1 MLSAIAIG
9 GGSAHFSKAEMSL
22 ILAATLLNTP
32 DLVND
37 YCKLTYTATYSSA
50 KLNRRCWRYNMEEI
64 REKKQE
70 IRDEMIQKVSQI
82 GDKPLAAKSKAVEER
97 LFEFANFLE
106 ARIVLLYDAAKGEV
120 DTRKIIKRSYMYNK
134 IMVLPAFDPEYK
146 KTTLMKV
153 DDPEKDLIQGPR
165 GNLEPDPG
173 RCKVVPL
180 DCLDIAIIPGL
191 AMDEKGGRIG
201 LGNGY
206 YDRLI
211 PELPITTRKV
221 GLIFED
227 QIVSMTPMESHD
239 KHVDIVVTDARI
251 IYKI

>member
-1 MLSAIAIG
+1 
-9 GGSAHFSKAEMSL
+9 
-22 ILAATLLNTP
+22 
-32 DLVND
+32 
-37 YCKLTYTATYSSA
+37 
-50 KLNRRCWRYNMEEI
+50 MEEI

-70 IRDEMIQKVSQI
+70 VRDKIVQKISSL
-82 GDKPLAAKSKAVEER
+82 GESSLAAKTKAIEER
-97 LFEFANFLE
+97 LFEFANYLE
-106 ARIVLLYDAAKGEV
+106 ARIALLYTPALVEV
-120 DTRKIIKRSYMYNK
+120 DTRQIIERSYMYNK
-134 IMVLPAFDPEYK
+134 IVVLPAFDPETMK
-146 KTTLMKV
+146 ITLLKV

-165 GNLEPDPG
+165 GNLEPNPE
-173 RCKVVPL
+173 RCKTVPL

-201 LGNGY
+201 IGNGY

-227 QIVSMTPMESHD
+227 QIISMVPMENHD
-239 KHVDIVVTDARI
+239 KHVDIVVTDERI

>member
-1 MLSAIAIG
+1 
-9 GGSAHFSKAEMSL
+9 
-22 ILAATLLNTP
+22 
-32 DLVND
+32 
-37 YCKLTYTATYSSA
+37 
-50 KLNRRCWRYNMEEI
+50 MEEI

-70 IRDEMIQKVSQI
+70 IRDEMIQMI
-82 GDKPLAAKSKAVEER
+82 TGLGEEPLAAKTKAIEER

-106 ARIVLLYDAAKGEV
+106 SRIALLYTPAAAEV
-120 DTRKIIKRSYMYNK
+120 DTREIIQRSFMYNK
-134 IMVLPAFDPEYK
+134 IIVLPAFNPDSK
-146 KTTLMKV
+146 KITLMKV
-153 DDPEKDLIQGPR
+153 DDPSKDLIEGPR
-165 GNLEPDPG
+165 GNMEPNPE
-173 RCKVVPL
+173 RCKAVPL

-211 PELPITTRKV
+211 PDLPITTRKV

-227 QIVSMTPMESHD
+227 QIISMVPMESHD
-239 KHVDIVVTDARI
+239 KHVDIVVTNERI

>member
-1 MLSAIAIG
+1 
-9 GGSAHFSKAEMSL
+9 
-22 ILAATLLNTP
+22 
-32 DLVND
+32 
-37 YCKLTYTATYSSA
+37 
-50 KLNRRCWRYNMEEI
+50 MEEI

-70 IRDEMIQKVSQI
+70 IRDEIVQKITGLGES
-82 GDKPLAAKSKAVEER
+82 PLADKTKAIEER
-97 LFEFANFLE
+97 LFEFANYLE
-106 ARIVLLYDAAKGEV
+106 ARIALLYTPALAEV
-120 DTRKIIKRSYMYNK
+120 NTREIIKRSYMYNK
-134 IMVLPAFDPEYK
+134 IVVLPAYDPETKKMTLYK
-146 KTTLMKV
+146 I

-165 GNLEPDPG
+165 GNMEPDPE
-173 RCKVVPL
+173 RCKTVPL
-180 DCLDIAIIPGL
+180 DCLDIAIIPGI

-227 QIVSMTPMESHD
+227 QIISMVPMEAHD
-239 KHVDIVVTDARI
+239 KFVDIVVTDERI